1 MQFKYSHFDTH
12 LFQHKIEKLVTLAFF
27 DVVELPDVIGS
38 DGVEVFAVEVDFT
51 EDFVSDSVPDFVSDS
66 VPDLV
71 SDLVPDSSDAENT

>member
-1 MQFKYSHFDTH
+1 M
-12 LFQHKIEKLVTLAFF
+12 VTLAFF
-27 DVVELPDVIGS
+27 DVVELPDVIGA

-51 EDFVSDSVPDFVSDS
+51 EDFVSDSVLDLVSDS